1 MSAMRDQVA
10 VTGLQPPESQTRL
23 CCRAVASRMPYA
35 IPRTWWISEPAK
47 KLLETLGT
55 GLETLSQQA
64 AIFHYG
70 ALQLFASSSGTAMS
84 AFRCRRVRMDT
95 TACAPCSAGHVIS
108 LERCAVF
115 PRLIESAQVSDVL
128 VI

>member
-1 MSAMRDQVA
+1 MSAMRDQVS

-23 CCRAVASRMPYA
+23 CCRAVATRMPYA

-70 ALQLFASSSGTAMS
+70 ALQLFASSSRHRNVTVPTS
-84 AFRCRRVRMDT
+84 
-95 TACAPCSAGHVIS
+95 ACADGHDGMRS
-108 LERCAVF
+108 VF
-115 PRLIESAQVSDVL
+115 SRTRYFIGTLCRLSSPY
-128 VI
+128 